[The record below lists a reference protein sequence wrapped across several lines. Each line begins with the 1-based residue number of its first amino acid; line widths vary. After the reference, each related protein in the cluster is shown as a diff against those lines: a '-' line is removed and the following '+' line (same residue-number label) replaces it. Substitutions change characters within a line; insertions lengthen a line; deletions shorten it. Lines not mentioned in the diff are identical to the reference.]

1 MRDQPTANLFSSKA
15 TAAILSEA
23 TFESGMGAPKSQKS
37 GEVFSC
43 TSYSLQNINGQEVEL
58 ICLACRGSQC
68 RAIFSTPCQSQ
79 IHGRNLQL
87 HADENECRMRSYLYA
102 YANAHEMLMHACNLS
117 GARSVSFIS
126 LLLRVCAWLCT
137 RGYMQL
143 RQGLY
148 KRVAA
153 GQGPTAAPYG

>member
-1 MRDQPTANLFSSKA
+1 MHKSLLTEHVRIREGTYLFGLPGTMVLCNL
-15 TAAILSEA
+15 LV
-23 TFESGMGAPKSQKS
+23 PCWSQ
-37 GEVFSC
+37 V
-43 TSYSLQNINGQEVEL
+43 
-58 ICLACRGSQC
+58 
-68 RAIFSTPCQSQ
+68 
-79 IHGRNLQL
+79 HGRNLQL
-87 HADENECRMRSYLYA
+87 HVDENECRMRSYLYA

-117 GARSVSFIS
+117 GAPNASFIS
-126 LLLRVCAWLCT
+126 LLLRACAWLCT